1 MNKHFLL
8 IVFFSV
14 SAYLTAQKNAS
25 FEQYEKE
32 LQNKFIELTKVKF
45 DTTQRAFKNQ
55 TIKVVKETSVVTD
68 SLRNEINNQI
78 IELFSKVL
86 KKRSSFDYPFNKLNK
101 VSKLVSEDQR
111 IRVISWNIPKEDGT
125 YNYFC
130 FIQQLDKKKTKL
142 KLTKLK
148 DESENIN
155 NPEFAK
161 TNKNKWYGALYYKIR
176 DNKAG
181 KKTYYTLLGWDG
193 NNNFTNKKI
202 IESFYIEGNKLVLGP
217 PIFKMGKDLKSRI
230 IFEYAKQAK
239 MMLRYDEEIEMI
251 VYDHLAPS
259 HKKFTGQYMYY
270 GPDMSQDG
278 IKFEKGFWVL
288 KPNLDLRNKNQK

>member
-1 MNKHFLL
+1 MNKHLL
-8 IVFFSV
+8 IIVFLFG
-14 SAYLTAQKNAS
+14 LTSLMAQKRMS

-32 LQNKFIELTKVKF
+32 LQNKFIELTKVKL
-45 DTTQRAFKNQ
+45 DTSQRAFKNQ

-68 SLRNEINNQI
+68 SLRHEINNQI
-78 IELFSKVL
+78 IELFTKVL
-86 KKRSSFDYPFNKLNK
+86 RKRKSFDYPFNKLNK
-101 VSKLVSEDQR
+101 VSKLISEDQR

-125 YNYFC
+125 YAYFC
-130 FIQQLDKKKTKL
+130 FIQQLDKKKAKL

-148 DESENIN
+148 DNSDKIE
-155 NPEFAK
+155 NPEFAR
-161 TNKNKWYGALYYKIR
+161 TNKNKWYGALYYKIIT
-176 DNKAG
+176 NKSG

-202 IESFYIEGNKLVLGP
+202 VETFYIEGNKLVLGP
-217 PIFKMGKDLKSRI
+217 PVFRMGKDLKTRL

-239 MMLRYDEEIEMI
+239 MMLRYDDEIDMI

-259 HKKFTGQYMYY
+259 HRKFKGQYMYY

-278 IKFEKGFWVL
+278 IKFEKGFWTL